1 MTVRYW
7 LWAVLIGSLGI
18 RLAFFNF
25 VSGDYEQWIRRWC
38 EFFIQHGAWRGI
50 GELTPQ
56 ITNYP
61 PLYMYLVSL
70 STLLPLPQLYSI
82 KLFSIAADY
91 IAAWY
96 FWRILRL
103 YGRSAATAVI
113 SVAILLFLPTVIMNG
128 AQWAQCDMM
137 YTAAL
142 VASFYYFAANRP
154 LAAMF
159 AFGISCSLKPQAIF
173 WCPVLAALVVTG
185 RLPWRYLWVPAA
197 VYIGSCLPSI
207 AAGRPA
213 TEVLLHWTRIR
224 YKRGL
229 SFHAP
234 NWYQWVTWDNV
245 KEYQT
250 YFSAGIWLT
259 GILTLG
265 LILLAWKTS
274 GVGEGLRK
282 WAVMVAMASVLF
294 PPFFLPKMHERYFFA
309 ADVFAVL
316 YAFLVPNGWV
326 VPILLQLASIM
337 SYSWFLYR
345 WAAAPF
351 KLIPIFIL
359 VAVLWVGKD
368 LVLLLRRR
376 LAHNPIPCV
385 GRNDRGMH
393 RDDSL
398 A

>member
-1 MTVRYW
+1 MSDSKGVILTVRYW
-7 LWAVLIGSLGI
+7 LWAILIASLAV
-18 RLAFFNF
+18 RPAFFNF

-38 EFFIQHGAWRGI
+38 EFFIEHGAWRGI

-61 PLYMYLVSL
+61 PFYMYLVSL

-91 IAAWY
+91 VAALY

-103 YGRSAATAVI
+103 YGRSAETAVI
-113 SVAILLFLPTVIMNG
+113 SVAVLLFLPTVIMNG

-142 VASFYYFAANRP
+142 VASFYYFVANRP
-154 LAAMF
+154 LAAML

-173 WCPVLAALVVTG
+173 WCPVLAALFVTG

-197 VYIGSCLPSI
+197 VYIVSCVPSI

-213 TEVLLHWTRIR
+213 REVLLHWTRIR

-250 YFSAGIWLT
+250 YFSAGIWLA
-259 GILTLG
+259 GILSLG

-274 GVGEGLRK
+274 GVAKEPSK
-282 WAVMVAMASVLF
+282 WAIMTAMASVLF
-294 PPFFLPKMHERYFFA
+294 LPFFLPKMHERYFFA

-316 YAFLVPNGWV
+316 YAFLVPSGWV
-326 VPILLQLASIM
+326 VPILLQMASTM
-337 SYSWFLYR
+337 SYSWFLFR
-345 WAAAPF
+345 WGAAPF
-351 KLIPIFIL
+351 KLMPIFTL
-359 VAVLWVGKD
+359 VAILWVGKD
-368 LVLLLRRR
+368 LVLFLRRR
-376 LAHNPIPCV
+376 SAAV
-385 GRNDRGMH
+385 DT
-393 RDDSL
+393 
-398 A
+398 